1 MVGEKSVLPG
11 CVAACHVDRRFFS
24 PSFFF
29 SLFFFFRFFD
39 RTKRRRIMGFVER
52 FVTKFVRL
60 IRPFDSIVFLFFIYI
75 FGFLVN

>member
-29 SLFFFFRFFD
+29 LSFFLFSFFRQD
-39 RTKRRRIMGFVER
+39 KEEENNGLCRK
-52 FVTKFVRL
+52 
-60 IRPFDSIVFLFFIYI
+60 IRDEIRSVD
-75 FGFLVN
+75 